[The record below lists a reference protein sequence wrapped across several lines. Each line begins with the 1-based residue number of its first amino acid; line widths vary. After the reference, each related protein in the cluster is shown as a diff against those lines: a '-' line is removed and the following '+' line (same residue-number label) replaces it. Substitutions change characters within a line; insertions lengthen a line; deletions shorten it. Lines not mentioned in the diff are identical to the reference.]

1 MRLGIV
7 ADVHCR
13 SDALR
18 EAAEQMTAA
27 GVEEILL
34 AGDAH
39 YQYRFSDE
47 TVDVIREF
55 GMRCV
60 AGNHEAVLLGP
71 HGRRALADPRVRAEN
86 VAFTREMPDRL
97 TTTVG
102 GRRLT
107 MVHADPF
114 ARTYDYLYADDPRFD
129 RADELDTDVLVLGHT
144 HVPMVARFGRTLV
157 VNPGALMLSR
167 DPGGHGVLTY
177 AVLDTGGDDVFVIRD
192 GAGWDDPVRPVER
205 SSRLHG
211 RAGPAV
217 AEVSATTR

>member
-1 MRLGIV
+1 MRIGIV

-13 SDALR
+13 HDALR
-18 EAAEQMTAA
+18 EAAEQMTRG
-27 GVEEILL
+27 GVAEILL

-39 YQYRFSDE
+39 NQYRFSSE
-47 TVDVIREF
+47 TVDVMREY

-71 HGRRALADPRVRAEN
+71 HGSRALDAPHVRAAD
-86 VAFTREMPDRL
+86 VAYMREIPDRL
-97 TTTVG
+97 TTTIG

-107 MVHADPF
+107 MLHADPF

-129 RADELDTDVLVLGHT
+129 RCDELDTDVLVLGHT

-177 AVLDTGGDDVFVIRD
+177 AVLDTGSDDVFVVRD
-192 GAGWDDPVRPVER
+192 GVGWDDPVRPVER
-205 SSRLHG
+205 SSR
-211 RAGPAV
+211 P
-217 AEVSATTR
+217 T

>member
-1 MRLGIV
+1 MHPTGALAMRIGIV

-13 SDALR
+13 HEGLR
-18 EAAEQMTAA
+18 EAAEQMTRA
-27 GVEEILL
+27 GVDEVLL
-34 AGDAH
+34 AGDLH
-39 YQYRFSDE
+39 YQYRFSNE
-47 TVDVIREF
+47 TVDVVHEY

-71 HGRRALADPRVRAEN
+71 QGARAASAPHVRASHLAYMRALPQ
-86 VAFTREMPDRL
+86 RL

-102 GRRLT
+102 SRRLT

-114 ARTYDYLYADDPRFD
+114 GGTFDYLYADDPRFVGCD
-129 RADELDTDVLVLGHT
+129 GLDTDVLVLGHT

-177 AVLDTGGDDVFVIRD
+177 AVYDSESHDVLLIRD
-192 GAGWDDPVRPVER
+192 GHGWEQPVRPTER
-205 SSRLHG
+205 TAR
-211 RAGPAV
+211 R
-217 AEVSATTR
+217 